1 MLTGG
6 QETASKNGDWS
17 ETYICNLFDWHL
29 KEQETMDWLAG
40 TAQWVFKDFSAPQ
53 RPENPLP
60 RVNQKGVVERDMTL
74 KEGYFVFQ
82 SYWAEQP
89 MVRIYGH
96 SWPVRWGKPDES
108 KLVKAYSNCP
118 SVELFVN
125 GSSAGVRKRNSQ
137 DFPAAG
143 LRWLVK
149 FKDGENVI
157 KAVGIKDGASVTDTT
172 SFSYQTKSWRT
183 PSKLVLEELDRDG
196 DKITVRSKLLDHDGV
211 PCLDSRKVVR
221 FGLTGDGRLLD
232 NLGTSTGSRRLELYN
247 GCAAIN
253 VQLKSGTA
261 IVSISS
267 EGLETGFL
275 KLKSAASNTWP

>member
-1 MLTGG
+1 
-6 QETASKNGDWS
+6 
-17 ETYICNLFDWHL
+17 
-29 KEQETMDWLAG
+29 MDWLAG

-82 SYWAEQP
+82 SYWAEQA

-96 SWPVRWGKPDES
+96 SWPVRWGKPNES
-108 KLVKAYSNCP
+108 KLVKVYSNCP
-118 SVELFVN
+118 KVELFVN
-125 GSSAGVRKRNSQ
+125 GSSAGVRQRNSQ
-137 DFPAAG
+137 NFPAAG

-157 KAVGIKDGASVTDTT
+157 KAVGIKDGATVTDTA
-172 SFSYQTKSWRT
+172 SLSYQTKSWGT
-183 PSKLVLEELDRDG
+183 PSKLVLEEHEKDRE
-196 DKITVRSKLLDHDGV
+196 KITVRAMLLDSDGV

-247 GCAAIN
+247 GYALIK
-253 VQLKSGTA
+253 VQLKSGAA
-261 IVSISS
+261 IVSVSS

-275 KLKSAASNTWP
+275 KLKSAANNT